1 MTLDPLFDRWVW
13 LSFFG
18 LLLVLGV
25 RAWVVEGSRGRLTR
39 TPGRVR
45 ALTGA
50 SVVMVAVVLG
60 MLWVQ
65 GGQQVFDSVVNRTD
79 PVTGLPL
86 DQPRPVV
93 DPTAPV
99 VDPNAPVDEHGNTVQ
114 APAAPAVPAAG
125 TAAGP

>member
-1 MTLDPLFDRWVW
+1 MTLDPAFDRWVW

-18 LLLVLGV
+18 LLLVLGI

-50 SVVMVAVVLG
+50 SVAMVAVVLG

-86 DQPRPVV
+86 DQPAPVV
-93 DPTAPV
+93 DPNAPP
-99 VDPNAPVDEHGNTVQ
+99 VDPNAPVDEHGNAVQ
-114 APAAPAVPAAG
+114 APAVPAAG
-125 TAAGP
+125 TAAGT